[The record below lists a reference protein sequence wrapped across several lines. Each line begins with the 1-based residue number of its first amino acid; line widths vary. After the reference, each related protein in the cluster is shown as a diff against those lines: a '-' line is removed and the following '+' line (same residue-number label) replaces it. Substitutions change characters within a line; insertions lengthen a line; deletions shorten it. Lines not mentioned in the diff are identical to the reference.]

1 MTPRRLGRIEQLDQ
15 VMLVLAVRR
24 PARHL
29 IQVDESVE
37 QDHVLDYGRYE
48 QLQLHIRVKVP
59 LQVEILCVVVV
70 DFFVR

>member
-1 MTPRRLGRIEQLDQ
+1 VTPRRLGRIEQLDQ